1 MGAIAR
7 PQLVHRRWGRLPVAR
22 SGPCNDRERCMRSLD
37 CGEVV
42 DRNRN
47 RTFMVTWGLSLTIGG
62 LGASAGPSRELGPPR

>member
-1 MGAIAR
+1 
-7 PQLVHRRWGRLPVAR
+7 
-22 SGPCNDRERCMRSLD
+22 MRSLD

-62 LGASAGPSRELGPPR
+62 LGASARPSRELGPPR